1 MKAELLQPERSDIPL
16 AYSRSMALWLLLGVH
31 DHQLAELAQLVAR
44 PTEDRKVTRSIR
56 VHGTFT
62 FLLLFVFVFVLV
74 FVRHMLVGT
83 TT

>member
-16 AYSRSMALWLLLGVH
+16 AYSRSMALWSPLGAH

-62 FLLLFVFVFVLV
+62 FLLFVFVLV

>member
-16 AYSRSMALWLLLGVH
+16 AYSRSMALWSPLGAH

-62 FLLLFVFVFVLV
+62 FCCFRFRFGVCPS
-74 FVRHMLVGT
+74 HAMPVGT